1 MMCIVHTEF
10 RSIFRYPSNL
20 WSDTYPGK
28 NRIIATADTPA
39 STAIE
44 MARWTRGLSVVRPHA
59 AIANKKICAARDVE
73 SRVIHLAACLAAFS
87 DKVFENS

>member
-1 MMCIVHTEF
+1 
-10 RSIFRYPSNL
+10 
-20 WSDTYPGK
+20 
-28 NRIIATADTPA
+28 
-39 STAIE
+39 
-44 MARWTRGLSVVRPHA
+44 VRPHA